1 MGVKTY
7 SPDRVIMT
15 FGAHTIKGYAD
26 GTFVSI
32 EQASDGI
39 TSEAGADGEVAR
51 AMSTDKRMKVTMTL
65 QQTSESNDV
74 LSDAYDRDQITR
86 GAYILPIT
94 IEDKRGTSLFSAA
107 QAWIVRKPN
116 AEFGKELA
124 TREWVIETASADYTV
139 GGNQ

>member
-1 MGVKTY
+1 MSLKTY

-32 EQASDGI
+32 EQMSDGI
-39 TSEAGADGEVAR
+39 KSEAGADGEIAR
-51 AMSTDKRMKVTMTL
+51 AMSTDKRMKITITL

-74 LSDAYDRDQITR
+74 LSTAYETDQITR
-86 GAYILPIT
+86 GSFTLPVT
-94 IEDKRGTSLFSAA
+94 IEDKRGTSLFAAA
-107 QAWIVRKPN
+107 QAWIIRKPN

-124 TREWVIETASADYTV
+124 TREWVMETARAAYMV
-139 GGNQ
+139 GGNH